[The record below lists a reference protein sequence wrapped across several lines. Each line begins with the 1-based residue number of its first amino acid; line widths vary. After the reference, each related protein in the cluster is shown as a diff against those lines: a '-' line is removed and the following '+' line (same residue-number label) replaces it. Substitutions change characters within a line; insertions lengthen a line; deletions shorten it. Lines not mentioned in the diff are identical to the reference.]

1 MWRMNKKMGATVTTR
16 SLSRRVGDW
25 VAALRWDDAPGAV
38 RKACLEGVFQSVA
51 GGVAGFA
58 MPETRIAL
66 EMASQDGE
74 KGSSTI
80 LGNGLKVPIETA
92 IFVNAAMFCSLEQQE
107 MHVASGSHPYQVIV
121 PVTLVL
127 AERLESAGRD
137 FLTAVLAGTEAM
149 LALAIVGLEI
159 APEWGMETSQA
170 GAVYGAIGAAASAAK
185 LMKLD
190 GEATAWALSHAANLA
205 SGLAEC
211 LWSGTTEYHWALAN
225 ASRVGYLAA
234 RLASSRAEA
243 APATFEGR
251 AGFYHRFSELSEK
264 ELGQID
270 LAGRVSG
277 RLGRVWETPEHIY
290 KRYPIHFNNLAFV
303 DAAKTLRERH
313 RLAPERITAIRITI
327 NRWCELCDG
336 ANLGPYHGRE
346 ATRGATAF
354 GVATMLA
361 RGHYSLD
368 DAHDHDAADI
378 NALVRKTAIDTF
390 HDPARSRD
398 WRSLRLEVDA
408 GTTYVYDGAIDE
420 VPDYRLPMTEL
431 RAIADDALSR
441 VLGKSQTADALKALE
456 ALESCSNVR
465 EMIARLIPRKA

>member
-1 MWRMNKKMGATVTTR
+1 MGAIVMPR
-16 SLSRRVGDW
+16 SLSQFVGRW
-25 VAALRWDDAPGAV
+25 IAELRWDDAPEAV

-66 EMASQDGE
+66 EMARREGE
-74 KGSSTI
+74 KGPSTI
-80 LGNGLKVPIETA
+80 FGDGLKVPTATA

-121 PVTLVL
+121 PATLVL
-127 AERLESAGRD
+127 AERMGSNGQD

-149 LALAIVGLEI
+149 LALAIVGLEV

-170 GAVYGAIGAAASAAK
+170 GAVYGAIGAAASTAK

-190 GEATAWALSHAANLA
+190 VESTTWALSHAANLA
-205 SGLAEC
+205 AGLAEC
-211 LWSGTTEYHWALAN
+211 LWAGTTEYHWALAN

-234 RLASSRAEA
+234 QLASLRAEA
-243 APATFEGR
+243 APTTFEGR

-264 ELGQID
+264 ELGGVD
-270 LAGRVSG
+270 LAGRVSL
-277 RLGRVWETPEHIY
+277 RLGHVWETPEHIY
-290 KRYPIHFNNLAFV
+290 KRYPVHFNNLAFV

-313 RLAPERITAIRITI
+313 RIVPGQITAIRITI
-327 NRWCELCDG
+327 NRWCELCNG

-361 RGHYSLD
+361 RGRYSLD
-368 DAHDHDAADI
+368 DAYDHDAADI
-378 NALVRKTAIDTF
+378 NALIRKTTIGTF
-390 HDPARSRD
+390 PDPARSRD

-408 GTTYVYDGAIDE
+408 GATHVYDGAVE
-420 VPDYRLPMTEL
+420 GVPDYRLPMAEL
-431 RAIADDALSR
+431 RVIADDALSR
-441 VLGKSQTADALKALE
+441 VLGKSQTRDVLDALE
-456 ALESCSNVR
+456 ALESCSNIR
-465 EMIARLIPRKA
+465 EVIARLVPLKARI

>member
-1 MWRMNKKMGATVTTR
+1 MGAVVTPR
-16 SLSRRVGDW
+16 SLSQLVGRW
-25 VAALRWDDAPGAV
+25 IAELRWDDVPEVV

-58 MPETRIAL
+58 MPETKIAL
-66 EMASQDGE
+66 EMARRDGE
-74 KGSSTI
+74 KGPSTI
-80 LGNGLKVPIETA
+80 FGDGLKVPTATA

-121 PVTLVL
+121 PVALVL
-127 AERLESAGRD
+127 AERMESTGKD
-137 FLTAVLAGTEAM
+137 FLTAILAGTEAM
-149 LALAIVGLEI
+149 LALAIVGLET

-190 GEATAWALSHAANLA
+190 TESTAWALSHAANLA

-211 LWSGTTEYHWALAN
+211 LWAGTAEYHWALAN

-234 RLASSRAEA
+234 QLASFRAEA
-243 APATFEGR
+243 APTTFEGR

-264 ELGQID
+264 ELGRID
-270 LAGRVSG
+270 FAGRVSD
-277 RLGRVWETPEHIY
+277 RLGHVWETPEHIY
-290 KRYPIHFNNLAFV
+290 KRYPVHFNNLAFV

-313 RLAPERITAIRITI
+313 RIAPERITAIRITI

-368 DAHDHDAADI
+368 DAYDHDAADI
-378 NALVRKTAIDTF
+378 NALVRKTVIDTF
-390 HDPARSRD
+390 ADPARSRD

-408 GTTYVYDGAIDE
+408 GTTYVYDGAIE
-420 VPDYRLPMTEL
+420 GVPDYRLPMAEL

-441 VLGKSQTADALKALE
+441 VLGKSQTKDVLDALE
-456 ALESCSNVR
+456 ALESCSDVR
-465 EMIARLIPRKA
+465 EMIARLIPRKARA